1 MLYNKNLK
9 TKNMQVRD
17 LKSLVDS
24 CEILTTERH
33 DGEIERTSLF
43 KGYLNEAPENIM
55 DLLVIAIDPAPTDS
69 NYSLNIW
76 VINTDYTKSEA
87 FMKYYEII

>member
-17 LKSLVDS
+17 LKNLVGS

-33 DGEIERTSLF
+33 DEETDRISLF
-43 KGYLNEAPENIM
+43 KGFLNEVSEDIM
-55 DLLVIAIDPAPTDS
+55 NLLVIAIDPAPTDS

-87 FMKYYEII
+87 FMQYYEII